1 MSSDVGTA
9 SRPGQLV
16 GNRLALIGAIVY
28 LLEWVGIAAAR
39 TGVPAG
45 PGHTGIT
52 SSQVVALYA
61 GHYGGV
67 AFLAT
72 WLSLVLLG
80 RIAFATAL
88 RSALRRSGA
97 DSVLLDFAV
106 GAMAAS
112 VILEI
117 SAFAVAAGAAQVAN
131 TGGNPDMVVAL
142 DAAANWLDL
151 VIIAPLGVF
160 LLCSALAMLWSGFF
174 PRWISWLGI
183 ACGVAGTLLG
193 VLIGPAFVAGG
204 TFFSAVSV
212 LNLSVLGF
220 WVWMLATGIVL
231 FRRA

>member
-1 MSSDVGTA
+1 MSSDVGTTSKP
-9 SRPGQLV
+9 SRLV
-16 GNRLALIGAIVY
+16 GNRLALVGAIVY

-61 GHYGGV
+61 GHYSGV

-80 RIAFATAL
+80 RIAFAVGL
-88 RSALRRSGA
+88 RFALRRSGA
-97 DSVLLDFAV
+97 DSPLIDLAV
-106 GAMAAS
+106 GAMAVS
-112 VILEI
+112 VTVEI
-117 SAFAVAAGAAQVAN
+117 AAFAVAAGAAQVAN
-131 TGGNPDMVVAL
+131 TGGNPEMVVAL

-151 VIIAPLGVF
+151 VITAPLGVF
-160 LLCSALAMLWSGFF
+160 LLCSGLAMLESGLF

-183 ACGVAGTLLG
+183 VCGVAGTLLG

-204 TFFSAVSV
+204 TFFSVVSW
-212 LNLSVLGF
+212 LNLAVIGF
-220 WVWMLATGIVL
+220 WIWMLATGIVL

>member
-1 MSSDVGTA
+1 
-9 SRPGQLV
+9 
-16 GNRLALIGAIVY
+16 
-28 LLEWVGIAAAR
+28 
-39 TGVPAG
+39 
-45 PGHTGIT
+45 
-52 SSQVVALYA
+52 
-61 GHYGGV
+61 
-67 AFLAT
+67 
-72 WLSLVLLG
+72 
-80 RIAFATAL
+80 
-88 RSALRRSGA
+88 
-97 DSVLLDFAV
+97 
-106 GAMAAS
+106 MAAS

-160 LLCSALAMLWSGFF
+160 LFCSALAMLWPGLF